1 MEVIRLAE
9 EVVGRQISHK
19 ISGRRA
25 GDPAKLLAS
34 SATAQRLLKW
44 APEYSEAKTLL
55 KTMWNVYQNPA

>member
-1 MEVIRLAE
+1 MVRLAE
-9 EVVGRQISHK
+9 EVVGRSIPHK

-34 SATAQRLLKW
+34 SAMAQRLLQW

-55 KTMWNVYQNPA
+55 KTMWDVYQNPA